1 MDPQLLFAL
10 PGLPRRTRCPGRVQ
24 RKVHVQPIRPARW
37 FLRNVAHPHSQDL
50 QEFLSTRKTVAIHG
64 DPFGTRSLVK
74 QNSSS
79 ATGVA
84 KKIFRDEVLAGFSM
98 SPRQLPCKFFYDEQG
113 AQLFRQICELPE
125 YYVTRT
131 EIEILRL
138 HGAEMAAALGP
149 QIELIG
155 LGTGAGTKTKI
166 LLEELD
172 RPAVYVPIDI
182 SKEQLEKSAERFR
195 KMFPNLQILPVA
207 ADYLEPF
214 ELPLPRHLS
223 SRSVVYFPGSTIGNF
238 EPVITR
244 DFLTRLVALAR
255 DGGGLL
261 IGVDLQKDRNVLER
275 AYNDAAGVTAQFN
288 KNLLARMNRE
298 LGADFDLN
306 RWQHH
311 AIYNSTEGRIEI
323 YLISDN
329 EQTAHIGDREF
340 QFRAGEEILTEYSY
354 KHTIAGFIEL
364 DRQDGFHFEQ
374 FGADDARW
382 FGVFYFTVAN

>member
-1 MDPQLLFAL
+1 VNGKTTAV
-10 PGLPRRTRCPGRVQ
+10 G
-24 RKVHVQPIRPARW
+24 PA
-37 FLRNVAHPHSQDL
+37 
-50 QEFLSTRKTVAIHG
+50 
-64 DPFGTRSLVK
+64 
-74 QNSSS
+74 
-79 ATGVA
+79 VA
-84 KKIFRDEVLAGFSM
+84 KETFRDEVLAGLSK
-98 SPRQLPCKFFYDEQG
+98 SPRRLPYKFFYDERG
-113 AQLFRQICELPE
+113 AQLFQQICDLPE

-138 HGAEMAAALGP
+138 HGAEMAKTLGP

-155 LGTGAGTKTKI
+155 LGTGAGTKTRI
-166 LLEELD
+166 LLEELQN
-172 RPAVYVPIDI
+172 PAVSVPIDI
-182 SKEQLEKSAERFR
+182 SKEQLEKSSARFR
-195 KMFPNLQILPVA
+195 EMFPALQVLPVS

-214 ELPLPRHLS
+214 ELPLPRRLS
-223 SRSVVYFPGSTIGNF
+223 SRSVIYFPGSTIGNF
-238 EPVITR
+238 EPDVASE
-244 DFLTRLVALAR
+244 FLTRLVELAG

-261 IGVDLQKDRNVLER
+261 IGVDLQKDRRVLER

-288 KNLLARMNRE
+288 KNLLARINRE

-323 YLISDN
+323 YLISDK
-329 EQTAHIGDREF
+329 EQAVHIGDREF

-364 DRQDGFHFEQ
+364 ARQGGFHFEQ
-374 FGADDARW
+374 VWTDDARW